1 MAESVN
7 TEGMAV
13 SEHRGNGWVS
23 EHKDRCPSGRC
34 CTHHHLK
41 ERAQELHNLTCE
53 ANSKR
58 PAVTVDRPF
67 LHPVLLVVSD
77 QIQTLN
83 SKCTPWGSP
92 CFEVFILSSSTSH
105 SRSGLAEN
113 VLRIPSLL
121 LLTYLLRI
129 PIPNLLLLKHLLRIP
144 IPNLLLLKH
153 LLRIPIPCLLLLTYQ
168 LRIPIPSLLLLKYR
182 LRIPIPSLLL
192 LSVRVVCQQG
202 FNWTSTE
209 TGVSSRKQHLA

>member
-1 MAESVN
+1 MFVKTGGN
-7 TEGMAV
+7 GWV

-129 PIPNLLLLKHLLRIP
+129 PIPSLLLLKHLLRIP
-144 IPNLLLLKH
+144 IPS
-153 LLRIPIPCLLLLTYQ
+153 LLLLTYQ

>member
-1 MAESVN
+1 M
-7 TEGMAV
+7 
-13 SEHRGNGWVS
+13 
-23 EHKDRCPSGRC
+23 
-34 CTHHHLK
+34 
-41 ERAQELHNLTCE
+41 
-53 ANSKR
+53 
-58 PAVTVDRPF
+58 TVDRPF

-77 QIQTLN
+77 QIQIQTLN

-129 PIPNLLLLKHLLRIP
+129 PIPSLLLLTYLLRIP

-153 LLRIPIPCLLLLTYQ
+153 LLRIPIPSLLLLTYQ

-202 FNWTSTE
+202 F
-209 TGVSSRKQHLA
+209 H